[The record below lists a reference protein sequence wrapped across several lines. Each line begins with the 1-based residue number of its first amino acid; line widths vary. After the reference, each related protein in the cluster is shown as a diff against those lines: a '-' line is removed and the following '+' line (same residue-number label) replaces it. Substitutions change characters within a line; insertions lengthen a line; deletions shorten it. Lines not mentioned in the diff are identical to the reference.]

1 MKIIM
6 FSDFIDKFGEKKE
19 KCWIL
24 LKNML
29 TWETR
34 FDIFDM
40 HLKKVV
46 EFKEKI

>member
-24 LKNML
+24 LKNIL
-29 TWETR
+29 TWETKFYI
-34 FDIFDM
+34 FDIKI
-40 HLKKVV
+40 KKVV